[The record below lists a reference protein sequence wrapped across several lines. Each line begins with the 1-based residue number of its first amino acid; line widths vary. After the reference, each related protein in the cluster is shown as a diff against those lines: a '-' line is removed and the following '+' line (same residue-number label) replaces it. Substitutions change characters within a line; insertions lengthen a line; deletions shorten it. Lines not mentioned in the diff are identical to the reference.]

1 MGYSPCTQKVQGKR
15 RHTSRCLSDFSL
27 QRASEPRINWISEQM
42 QNIMLTDAPTQP
54 PKLKQGDLC
63 LAVFSLDKQLYRSDY
78 LAKAYSRN

>member
-1 MGYSPCTQKVQGKR
+1 MGYSPAPKR
-15 RHTSRCLSDFSL
+15 FRASEGIHHGVYQIFSL